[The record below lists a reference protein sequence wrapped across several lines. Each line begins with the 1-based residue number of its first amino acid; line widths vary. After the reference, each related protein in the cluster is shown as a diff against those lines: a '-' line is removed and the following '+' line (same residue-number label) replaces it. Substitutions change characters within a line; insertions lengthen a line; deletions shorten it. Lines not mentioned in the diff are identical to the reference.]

1 MLNPEPIGLEA
12 LQESWLERARAGDG
26 QAFRHLVEA
35 HEARV
40 AAVAL
45 GMLGAEEAEDVG
57 QEVFIR
63 LHRHLQ
69 QFRGEAQLSTWLTR
83 IAINLCLDR
92 LRMRHRLRARFL
104 RLDEAGEERE
114 PRQDGEAL
122 LDSRERARLVRRA
135 VHDLKPDWRAVVVL
149 RWMRGMDTEETAR
162 LLGIPYGTALSRLS
176 RAMGE
181 LRRRLGP
188 LLEMHAVRPGEEE
201 K

>member
-12 LQESWLERARAGDG
+12 LQESWLERARAGDDL
-26 QAFRHLVEA
+26 AFRHLVEA

-63 LHRHLQ
+63 LHRHLH

-92 LRMRHRLRARFL
+92 LRVRRRLRARFL

-135 VHDLKPDWRAVVVL
+135 VHDLKADWRAVVVL
-149 RWMRGMDTEETAR
+149 RWLRGMDTEETAR

-188 LLEMHAVRPGEEE
+188 LLEMPAVRPGEEE
-201 K
+201 R